1 MAPTNLNL
9 AVRFIFGC
17 WTNSKQGPQGPF
29 LISAKYSIMLIFEL
43 FEAKPA
49 LKTVVILPG
58 GFHPF
63 HPGHLSL
70 YQSAQKMF
78 PGADIYY
85 ATTNDKSERPFD
97 IVDKAKLAQIAGVP
111 KGRFVQVKS
120 PFAATEIVSKY
131 DPDSTVVVFARS
143 EKDRGEA
150 PKPAEI
156 DPATGQ
162 LPLVTRGPRK
172 GQPVSTYLQYY
183 KDPASSEPVSKHAY
197 MAYLPTVQFPAGP
210 SGVTSATQI
219 RTMWPKANAQQKAD
233 IVQDLYP
240 ANPKAAAQ
248 ILDKYLQ
255 EDAVAYMGAGAGSN
269 ETASPV
275 GGVAETIRKVEGGY
289 RLVSRKGKNLGTYP
303 THAGAEK
310 RERQVQ
316 YFKHKE

>member
-1 MAPTNLNL
+1 
-9 AVRFIFGC
+9 
-17 WTNSKQGPQGPF
+17 
-29 LISAKYSIMLIFEL
+29 MLIFEL

-78 PGADIYY
+78 PGAEIFY
-85 ATTNDKSERPFD
+85 AATNDKSQRPFD
-97 IVDKAKLAQIAGVP
+97 IKDKAALAQIT
-111 KGRFVQVKS
+111 S
-120 PFAATEIVSKY
+120 PFQAKEIVSKY
-131 DPDSTVVVFARS
+131 DPESTVVVFARS
-143 EKDRGEA
+143 DKDKDE
-150 PKPAEI
+150 P
-156 DPATGQ
+156 
-162 LPLVTRGPRK
+162 PRAGGTK
-172 GQPVSTYLQYY
+172 KDGSPSYLQLWDG
-183 KDPASSEPVSKHAY
+183 KPRPMSQHGY
-197 MAYLPTVQFPAGP
+197 MAYLPTIQFPAGP

-219 RTMWPKANAQQKAD
+219 RNMWPKANPQQKAD

-240 ANPKAAAQ
+240 GNPQAATQ

-255 EDAVAYMGAGAGSN
+255 EDAVAYMGMGAGSN

-275 GGVAETIRKVEGGY
+275 GGVEETIRKVGGDY

-303 THAGAEK
+303 TKAGAEK

-316 YFKHKE
+316 YFKHRG